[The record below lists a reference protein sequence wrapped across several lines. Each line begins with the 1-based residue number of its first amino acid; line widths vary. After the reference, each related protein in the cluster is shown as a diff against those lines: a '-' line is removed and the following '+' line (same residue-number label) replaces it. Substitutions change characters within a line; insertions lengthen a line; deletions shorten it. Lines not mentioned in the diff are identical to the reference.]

1 MDKVY
6 TRVSDQNGA
15 YIPLQ
20 EGGGRIQ
27 YLYCLYKGVLP
38 AGVGGGGGGQSN
50 ASISAKNYP
59 SKTPSWR
66 FSRVCLEVQSTCN
79 VRHLKT
85 PSKQLI
91 PYLRIR
97 ERKKQVYIFAHSY
110 AANQCT
116 LNRNSTSEIL
126 IILNQHGL

>member
-6 TRVSDQNGA
+6 SRFQTKTVHTYPYR
-15 YIPLQ
+15 
-20 EGGGRIQ
+20 GGRLQ

-38 AGVGGGGGGQSN
+38 AGGGGRGQSY

-66 FSRVCLEVQSTCN
+66 FSRVCLGVQSTCN

-97 ERKKQVYIFAHSY
+97 EWKKKVYIFADSY

-116 LNRNSTSEIL
+116 LNGNSTSEIL
-126 IILNQHGL
+126 MILNQHGL

>member
-20 EGGGRIQ
+20 GGAAYSTYNAYIRGYSPRGWGGGR
-27 YLYCLYKGVLP
+27 
-38 AGVGGGGGGQSN
+38 GQSN

-126 IILNQHGL
+126 MILNQHGL